1 MATRR
6 LLPARHTAVLSTFRS
21 LGTPGNRYTLGASRI
36 GALML
41 VGLACTLMPTSGCGR
56 GKAPALRSAMVPP
69 VAPLPSPSNILLIT
83 VDTLR
88 ADHLSSY
95 GYPRRT
101 TPNLDRL
108 AAEGVRFD
116 QTAVQW
122 PKTTPSF
129 ASMFT
134 ATYSKDNDIVR
145 RVGIPVSCRFEM
157 LAKVLKR
164 RGYSTRAVVS
174 NGALGSEFN
183 FDQGFDTYVETWK
196 LTSHAGGNPNQAE
209 AVTRLAIGLLDGLGR
224 DARAG
229 RPWFLWVHYIDP
241 HFPYLP
247 PGKWRDRFQGDRF
260 ADRSRK
266 VPISDR
272 PKQQMG
278 GIGREQV
285 LDGHDDLAF
294 YVARYDAAV
303 AYADAQIGERLAEM
317 RRRGLLGRTLT
328 AFTPDHGESL
338 GEHAYYFDHGRFG
351 FQTCLRVPLILHYPG
366 CSHRASTASRS
377 SSSTSCRPCSRP
389 PAPPCPAARGSRAT
403 RSPGACAA
411 CRRRRGPPRPARPPR
426 RRSWRPPPGLARRR
440 AWRPPPPPALR
451 ALPGVAS
458 PQGRSPRPAPLA
470 FSEAGWETNNKWQKA
485 VRDGRFKLLVAQTY
499 HEQRWIAGEGVEFA
513 LYDLVADPLE
523 TQNVADRHP
532 AELER
537 LNRAL
542 WAWDRAPKRDVET
555 RPPHPHLPPRPAEA
569 DRSPDPRPAALP
581 RLSLV
586 SRSGHWPGARR
597 PRLVRHGHAAPERAR
612 ARQSAAERG
621 RARQSAAERGRPR
634 RAALEDG

>member
-1 MATRR
+1 MAPRPASIGAR
-6 LLPARHTAVLSTFRS
+6 LLVALAGCAV
-21 LGTPGNRYTLGASRI
+21 I
-36 GALML
+36 Q
-41 VGLACTLMPTSGCGR
+41 LAGCGSD
-56 GKAPALRSAMVPP
+56 KAPATRSAQAPA

-164 RGYSTRAVVS
+164 RGYSTQAVVS

-196 LTSHAGGNPNQAE
+196 LTSHAGANPNQAE

-285 LDGHDDLAF
+285 LDGRDDLAF

-303 AYADAQIGERLAEM
+303 AYADAQIGELLAEM

-328 AFTPDHGESL
+328 AFTSDHGESL

-366 CSHRASTASRS
+366 VLAARVDRQPVELLDLAPTLLEAAGASLPGGAWKQGHSLTR
-377 SSSTSCRPCSRP
+377 RLRGLP
-389 PAPPCPAARGSRAT
+389 PA
-403 RSPGACAA
+403 
-411 CRRRRGPPRPARPPR
+411 
-426 RRSWRPPPGLARRR
+426 
-440 AWRPPPPPALR
+440 
-451 ALPGVAS
+451 
-458 PQGRSPRPAPLA
+458 
-470 FSEAGWETNNKWQKA
+470 
-485 VRDGRFKLLVAQTY
+485 
-499 HEQRWIAGEGVEFA
+499 
-513 LYDLVADPLE
+513 
-523 TQNVADRHP
+523 
-532 AELER
+532 
-537 LNRAL
+537 
-542 WAWDRAPKRDVET
+542 
-555 RPPHPHLPPRPAEA
+555 
-569 DRSPDPRPAALP
+569 
-581 RLSLV
+581 
-586 SRSGHWPGARR
+586 
-597 PRLVRHGHAAPERAR
+597 
-612 ARQSAAERG
+612 
-621 RARQSAAERGRPR
+621 
-634 RAALEDG
+634 

>member
-1 MATRR
+1 MAPRQPSR
-6 LLPARHTAVLSTFRS
+6 ARERVLLTRHTALLRSPRS
-21 LGTPGNRYTLGASRI
+21 LDTPASRCTLGTSRI
-36 GALML
+36 GALLM
-41 VGLACTLMPTSGCGR
+41 VVLACTVIPLSGCGR
-56 GKAPALRSAMVPP
+56 GNGPATRSAGAAKVPA

-108 AAEGVRFD
+108 AVEGVRFD

-157 LAKVLKR
+157 LAKVLGR

-196 LTSHAGGNPNQAE
+196 LTAHAGTNPNQAE

-224 DARAG
+224 EARAG

-241 HFPYLP
+241 HFPYMP
-247 PGKWRDRFQGDRF
+247 PRKWRDRFRGDRF
-260 ADRSRK
+260 ADRSQK

-303 AYADAQIGERLAEM
+303 AYADAQIGELLAEM
-317 RRRGLLGRTLT
+317 RRRDLLGRTLT
-328 AFTPDHGESL
+328 AFTSDHGESL

-366 CSHRASTASRS
+366 VLAPRVDRQPVELLDLAPTLLEAAGASLPGGAWKQGHSLTGRLRGVA
-377 SSSTSCRPCSRP
+377 
-389 PAPPCPAARGSRAT
+389 PAARPA
-403 RSPGACAA
+403 GA
-411 CRRRRGPPRPARPPR
+411 G
-426 RRSWRPPPGLARRR
+426 
-440 AWRPPPPPALR
+440 
-451 ALPGVAS
+451 
-458 PQGRSPRPAPLA
+458 PLA

-513 LYDLVADPLE
+513 LYDLAADPLE
-523 TQNVADRHP
+523 TRNVADRHP

-537 LNRAL
+537 LKRAL
-542 WAWDRAPKRDVET
+542 WAWDRAPKLDVET
-555 RPPHPHLPPRPAEA
+555 DPPTAGCRPGQQKQI
-569 DRSPDPRPAALP
+569 DPQTRAL
-581 RLSLV
+581 LHSL
-586 SRSGHWPGARR
+586 GY
-597 PRLVRHGHAAPERAR
+597 L
-612 ARQSAAERG
+612 
-621 RARQSAAERGRPR
+621 
-634 RAALEDG
+634 

>member
-1 MATRR
+1 MARR
-6 LLPARHTAVLSTFRS
+6 QLIIALLLA
-21 LGTPGNRYTLGASRI
+21 
-36 GALML
+36 ALAGCAAMQ
-41 VGLACTLMPTSGCGR
+41 LAGCGR
-56 GKAPALRSAMVPP
+56 APAPDASAAPDAREP
-69 VAPLPSPSNILLIT
+69 QAAPLPSPSNILLIT

-95 GYPRRT
+95 GYPRLT

-145 RVGIPVSCRFEM
+145 KVGIPVSCRFEM
-157 LAKVLKR
+157 LAKALKR
-164 RGYSTRAVVS
+164 RGYSTQAVIS
-174 NGALGSEFN
+174 NGALASEFN

-224 DARAG
+224 EARAR

-241 HFPYLP
+241 HFPYTP

-260 ADRSRK
+260 ADRSTK
-266 VPISDR
+266 VPVSDR

-285 LDGHDDLAF
+285 LDGHHDLAF
-294 YVARYDAAV
+294 YVARYDAAI
-303 AYADAQIGERLAEM
+303 AYADAEIGALLAEM

-328 AFTPDHGESL
+328 VFTSDHGESL

-351 FQTCLRVPLILHYPG
+351 FQTCLRVPLIVHYPG
-366 CSHRASTASRS
+366 VLAPKVDRQPVELLDLAPTLLEAAGASL
-377 SSSTSCRPCSRP
+377 
-389 PAPPCPAARGSRAT
+389 
-403 RSPGACAA
+403 PGGAWKQ
-411 CRRRRGPPRPARPPR
+411 GHSLTPRLR
-426 RRSWRPPPGLARRR
+426 GLAR
-440 AWRPPPPPALR
+440 AA
-451 ALPGVAS
+451 ATG
-458 PQGRSPRPAPLA
+458 PLA

-513 LYDLVADPLE
+513 LYDLAADPLE

-537 LNRAL
+537 LKRAL
-542 WAWDRAPKRDVET
+542 WAWDRAPKLDVET
-555 RPPHPHLPPRPAEA
+555 DTP
-569 DRSPDPRPAALP
+569 
-581 RLSLV
+581 
-586 SRSGHWPGARR
+586 
-597 PRLVRHGHAAPERAR
+597 
-612 ARQSAAERG
+612 SAACRPG
-621 RARQSAAERGRPR
+621 QQKQIDPQTRALLHSLGY
-634 RAALEDG
+634 L

>member
-1 MATRR
+1 MVLRLALRPQAPRTRG
-6 LLPARHTAVLSTFRS
+6 LL
-21 LGTPGNRYTLGASRI
+21 
-36 GALML
+36 L
-41 VGLACTLMPTSGCGR
+41 VALACAVIPLSGCGR
-56 GKAPALRSAMVPP
+56 GNAPAARSAGAARQLGTPA

-164 RGYSTRAVVS
+164 RGYSTQAVVS

-196 LTSHAGGNPNQAE
+196 LTSSHAGGDPNHAE

-241 HFPYLP
+241 HFPYQP
-247 PGKWRDRFQGDRF
+247 PGKWRDRFQGDHF

-272 PKQQMG
+272 PKQQMA

-285 LDGHDDLAF
+285 LDGHGDLAF

-303 AYADAQIGERLAEM
+303 AYADAQIGELLAEM

-328 AFTPDHGESL
+328 AFTSDHGESL

-366 CSHRASTASRS
+366 VLAPRVDRQPVELLDLAPTLLEAAGASLPGGAWKQGHSLTSRL
-377 SSSTSCRPCSRP
+377 RGL
-389 PAPPCPAARGSRAT
+389 APAA
-403 RSPGACAA
+403 
-411 CRRRRGPPRPARPPR
+411 
-426 RRSWRPPPGLARRR
+426 
-440 AWRPPPPPALR
+440 
-451 ALPGVAS
+451 VA
-458 PQGRSPRPAPLA
+458 GPAPLA

-513 LYDLVADPLE
+513 LYDLAADPLE

-532 AELER
+532 ADLER
-537 LNRAL
+537 LKHAL
-542 WAWDRAPKRDVET
+542 WAWDRAPKLDVET
-555 RPPHPHLPPRPAEA
+555 DPPTPTCRPGQPKQI
-569 DRSPDPRPAALP
+569 DPQTRAL
-581 RLSLV
+581 LHSL
-586 SRSGHWPGARR
+586 GY
-597 PRLVRHGHAAPERAR
+597 L
-612 ARQSAAERG
+612 
-621 RARQSAAERGRPR
+621 
-634 RAALEDG
+634 

>member
-1 MATRR
+1 MAPRLASRLSERMRVLPTRHKA
-6 LLPARHTAVLSTFRS
+6 LLRAPRSLDTPARRCT
-21 LGTPGNRYTLGASRI
+21 LGTWRI
-36 GALML
+36 DALLL
-41 VGLACTLMPTSGCGR
+41 VLLACTEIHLSGCGR
-56 GKAPALRSAMVPP
+56 GNAPATQIAQGPHAPAV
-69 VAPLPSPSNILLIT
+69 VPLPSPSNILLIT

-145 RVGIPVSCRFEM
+145 KVGIPVSCRFEM

-164 RGYSTRAVVS
+164 RGYATQAVVS

-209 AVTRLAIGLLDGLGR
+209 AVTRLAVGLLDGLGR
-224 DARAG
+224 EAHAG

-241 HFPYLP
+241 HFPYSP

-260 ADRSRK
+260 ADRSLK
-266 VPISDR
+266 VPVSDR

-285 LDGHDDLAF
+285 LDGHHDLAF

-303 AYADAQIGERLAEM
+303 AYADAEIGELLGEM

-328 AFTPDHGESL
+328 AFTSDHGESL

-366 CSHRASTASRS
+366 VLAPRVDRQPVELLDLAPTLLEAAGAPLPGGAWKQGHSLTPRLRSLPPLAAAAGGTSGTSGTLGSSGSSETSGS
-377 SSSTSCRPCSRP
+377 SSVLGVPTV
-389 PAPPCPAARGSRAT
+389 AAAVAAAAAAT
-403 RSPGACAA
+403 AGEAAATAGPG
-411 CRRRRGPPRPARPPR
+411 
-426 RRSWRPPPGLARRR
+426 
-440 AWRPPPPPALR
+440 
-451 ALPGVAS
+451 
-458 PQGRSPRPAPLA
+458 PLA

-523 TQNVADRHP
+523 TRNVADRHP
-532 AELER
+532 VELER
-537 LNRAL
+537 LKRAL
-542 WAWDRAPKRDVET
+542 WAWDRAPRLDVET
-555 RPPHPHLPPRPAEA
+555 DPPTPACRPGQPKQI
-569 DRSPDPRPAALP
+569 DPQTRAL
-581 RLSLV
+581 LHSL
-586 SRSGHWPGARR
+586 GY
-597 PRLVRHGHAAPERAR
+597 L
-612 ARQSAAERG
+612 
-621 RARQSAAERGRPR
+621 
-634 RAALEDG
+634 

>member
-1 MATRR
+1 VAPRR
-6 LLPARHTAVLSTFRS
+6 LSTP
-21 LGTPGNRYTLGASRI
+21 LTPRTPLTPLI
-36 GALML
+36 GALLL
-41 VGLACTLMPTSGCGR
+41 VAAAGWVMMQLSGCGR
-56 GKAPALRSAMVPP
+56 GNAPAASSAGAAREAGTPA

-157 LAKVLKR
+157 LAKVLRR
-164 RGYSTRAVVS
+164 RGYSTQAVVS

-196 LTSHAGGNPNQAE
+196 LTSHASHAGANPNQAE

-224 DARAG
+224 EARAG

-241 HFPYLP
+241 HFPYVP
-247 PGKWRDRFQGDRF
+247 PAKWRDHFQGDRF

-303 AYADAQIGERLAEM
+303 AYADAQIGELLAEM

-328 AFTPDHGESL
+328 AFTSDHGESL

-351 FQTCLRVPLILHYPG
+351 FQTCLRVPLIFHYPG
-366 CSHRASTASRS
+366 VLAPRVDRQPVELLDLAPTLLEAAGASLPGGAWKQGHSLTR
-377 SSSTSCRPCSRP
+377 RLRGLP
-389 PAPPCPAARGSRAT
+389 PAVRAGAAGTAEVME
-403 RSPGACAA
+403 AA
-411 CRRRRGPPRPARPPR
+411 GRVGTAEVTEAA
-426 RRSWRPPPGLARRR
+426 GE
-440 AWRPPPPPALR
+440 
-451 ALPGVAS
+451 AS
-458 PQGRSPRPAPLA
+458 PAGAAGSAVATGAVAGPVPLA

-537 LNRAL
+537 LKRAL
-542 WAWDRAPKRDVET
+542 SAWNRAPKLDVET
-555 RPPHPHLPPRPAEA
+555 DPPTAACRPGQQKQI
-569 DRSPDPRPAALP
+569 DPQTRAL
-581 RLSLV
+581 LHSL
-586 SRSGHWPGARR
+586 GY
-597 PRLVRHGHAAPERAR
+597 L
-612 ARQSAAERG
+612 
-621 RARQSAAERGRPR
+621 
-634 RAALEDG
+634 

>member
-1 MATRR
+1 VATRR
-6 LLPARHTAVLSTFRS
+6 PS
-21 LGTPGNRYTLGASRI
+21 I
-36 GALML
+36 GARVL
-41 VGLACTLMPTSGCGR
+41 VALAGCAMIQLAGCGSDR
-56 GKAPALRSAMVPP
+56 APATRSAQAPA

-164 RGYSTRAVVS
+164 RGYATRAVVS

-196 LTSHAGGNPNQAE
+196 LTSHAGANPNQAE

-247 PGKWRDRFQGDRF
+247 PGRWRDRFQGDRF

-303 AYADAQIGERLAEM
+303 AYADAQIGELLAEM

-328 AFTPDHGESL
+328 AFTSDHGESL

-366 CSHRASTASRS
+366 VLAPRVDRQPVELLDLAPTLLEAAGASLPGGAWKQGHSLTRRLRGLPPAARAGAAGTASTAEVMEAAAGAGTAESMAAAAA
-377 SSSTSCRPCSRP
+377 TG
-389 PAPPCPAARGSRAT
+389 PATAAG
-403 RSPGACAA
+403 GAVAA
-411 CRRRRGPPRPARPPR
+411 GAIA
-426 RRSWRPPPGLARRR
+426 G
-440 AWRPPPPPALR
+440 
-451 ALPGVAS
+451 
-458 PQGRSPRPAPLA
+458 PAPLA

-537 LNRAL
+537 LKRAL
-542 WAWDRAPKRDVET
+542 WAWDRAPKLDVET
-555 RPPHPHLPPRPAEA
+555 DPPTPTCRPGQPKQI
-569 DRSPDPRPAALP
+569 DPQTRAL
-581 RLSLV
+581 LHSL
-586 SRSGHWPGARR
+586 GY
-597 PRLVRHGHAAPERAR
+597 L
-612 ARQSAAERG
+612 
-621 RARQSAAERGRPR
+621 
-634 RAALEDG
+634 

>member
-1 MATRR
+1 VAPRR

-21 LGTPGNRYTLGASRI
+21 LGTSGSRCTLGASRL

-56 GKAPALRSAMVPP
+56 GNAPALRSAIPP
-69 VAPLPSPSNILLIT
+69 AVAPLPSPSNILLIT

-164 RGYSTRAVVS
+164 RGYSTQAVVS

-196 LTSHAGGNPNQAE
+196 LTSSHAGGNPNQAE
-209 AVTRLAIGLLDGLGR
+209 AVTRLAVGLLDGLGR
-224 DARAG
+224 EARAG

-241 HFPYLP
+241 HFPYQP

-260 ADRSRK
+260 ADRSRQ

-285 LDGHDDLAF
+285 LDGHGDLAF

-303 AYADAQIGERLAEM
+303 AYADAQIGELLAEM

-328 AFTPDHGESL
+328 AFTSDHGESL

-366 CSHRASTASRS
+366 VL
-377 SSSTSCRPCSRP
+377 
-389 PAPPCPAARGSRAT
+389 APRVDRQPVELLDLAPTLLEAAGV
-403 RSPGACAA
+403 
-411 CRRRRGPPRPARPPR
+411 
-426 RRSWRPPPGLARRR
+426 
-440 AWRPPPPPALR
+440 
-451 ALPGVAS
+451 ALPGGAWK
-458 PQGRSPRPAPLA
+458 QGHSLTGRLRGLAPAPAAGPAPLA

-513 LYDLVADPLE
+513 LYDLLADPLE

-532 AELER
+532 ADLER
-537 LNRAL
+537 LKRAL
-542 WAWDRAPKRDVET
+542 WAWDRAPKLDVET
-555 RPPHPHLPPRPAEA
+555 DPPTPGCRPGQPKQI
-569 DRSPDPRPAALP
+569 DPQTRAL
-581 RLSLV
+581 LK
-586 SRSGHWPGARR
+586 
-597 PRLVRHGHAAPERAR
+597 
-612 ARQSAAERG
+612 
-621 RARQSAAERGRPR
+621 
-634 RAALEDG
+634 ALGYL

>member
-1 MATRR
+1 M
-6 LLPARHTAVLSTFRS
+6 V
-21 LGTPGNRYTLGASRI
+21 
-36 GALML
+36 
-41 VGLACTLMPTSGCGR
+41 VLACAAMPLCGCGR
-56 GKAPALRSAMVPP
+56 RKAPATRSAGAAKAPAVT
-69 VAPLPSPSNILLIT
+69 PLPSPSNILLIT

-164 RGYSTRAVVS
+164 RGYSTQAVVS

-209 AVTRLAIGLLDGLGR
+209 AVTRLAIGLLEGLGR
-224 DARAG
+224 EARAG

-241 HFPYLP
+241 HFPYQP

-285 LDGHDDLAF
+285 LGGHDDLAF

-303 AYADAQIGERLAEM
+303 AYADAQIGELLAEM

-328 AFTPDHGESL
+328 AFTSDHGESL

-366 CSHRASTASRS
+366 VLAPRVDRQPVELLDLAPTLLEAAGVSLPGGAWKQGHSLTPRLRGLPPLAAAAPGTTGS
-377 SSSTSCRPCSRP
+377 SGSSGGFGV
-389 PAPPCPAARGSRAT
+389 PAAADAAGS
-403 RSPGACAA
+403 S
-411 CRRRRGPPRPARPPR
+411 
-426 RRSWRPPPGLARRR
+426 
-440 AWRPPPPPALR
+440 AL
-451 ALPGVAS
+451 
-458 PQGRSPRPAPLA
+458 APLA
-470 FSEAGWETNNKWQKA
+470 FSEAGWETNHKWQKA

-537 LNRAL
+537 LKRAL
-542 WAWDRAPKRDVET
+542 WAWDRAPKLDVET
-555 RPPHPHLPPRPAEA
+555 DPPTPTCRPGQPKQI
-569 DRSPDPRPAALP
+569 DPQTRAL
-581 RLSLV
+581 LHSL
-586 SRSGHWPGARR
+586 GY
-597 PRLVRHGHAAPERAR
+597 L
-612 ARQSAAERG
+612 
-621 RARQSAAERGRPR
+621 
-634 RAALEDG
+634 

>member
-1 MATRR
+1 MAPR
-6 LLPARHTAVLSTFRS
+6 LSATPPIAARVLVI
-21 LGTPGNRYTLGASRI
+21 LAGCA
-36 GALML
+36 AML
-41 VGLACTLMPTSGCGR
+41 LTGCGR
-56 GKAPALRSAMVPP
+56 GKAPALRAAKAPA
-69 VAPLPSPSNILLIT
+69 VAPLPSPSNVLLIT

-95 GYPRRT
+95 GYPRQT

-164 RGYSTRAVVS
+164 RGYATQAVVS

-196 LTSHAGGNPNQAE
+196 LTSHAGADPNHAE

-224 DARAG
+224 EARAG

-241 HFPYLP
+241 HFPYVP
-247 PGKWRDRFQGDRF
+247 PRKWRNRFQGDRF
-260 ADRSRK
+260 ADRSQK
-266 VPISDR
+266 VPVSDR

-303 AYADAQIGERLAEM
+303 AYADAQIGELLAEM

-328 AFTPDHGESL
+328 VFTSDHGESL

-351 FQTCLRVPLILHYPG
+351 FQTCLRVPLIFHYPG
-366 CSHRASTASRS
+366 VLAPRVDRQPVELLDLAPTLLEAAGASLPGGAWKQGHSLTRRLRGLA
-377 SSSTSCRPCSRP
+377 PVLP
-389 PAPPCPAARGSRAT
+389 ALPAPPAAP
-403 RSPGACAA
+403 PGAA
-411 CRRRRGPPRPARPPR
+411 P
-426 RRSWRPPPGLARRR
+426 
-440 AWRPPPPPALR
+440 
-451 ALPGVAS
+451 V
-458 PQGRSPRPAPLA
+458 PLA

-513 LYDLVADPLE
+513 LYDLAADPLE
-523 TQNVADRHP
+523 TRNVADRHP
-532 AELER
+532 ADLER
-537 LNRAL
+537 LKRAL
-542 WAWDRAPKRDVET
+542 WAWDRAPKLDVET
-555 RPPHPHLPPRPAEA
+555 DPPTASCRPGHPKQI
-569 DRSPDPRPAALP
+569 DPQTRAL
-581 RLSLV
+581 LHSL
-586 SRSGHWPGARR
+586 GY
-597 PRLVRHGHAAPERAR
+597 L
-612 ARQSAAERG
+612 
-621 RARQSAAERGRPR
+621 
-634 RAALEDG
+634 